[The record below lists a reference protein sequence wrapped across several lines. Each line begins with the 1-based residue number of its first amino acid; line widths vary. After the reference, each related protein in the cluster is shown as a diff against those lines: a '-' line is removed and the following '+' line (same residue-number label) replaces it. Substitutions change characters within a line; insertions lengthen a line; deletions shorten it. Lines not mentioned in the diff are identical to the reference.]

1 MRATSAREGGSR
13 ELWAVGLAAALIAGV
28 VLRLIWPN
36 DIEFKSD
43 ERWMFAR
50 ALNVGVTEPWPWLGM
65 PSSATV
71 ANPGLN
77 VWFFA
82 ALRRLSQA
90 ADPPELARA
99 VQVLNICA
107 IAILVFFALRI
118 VGEKEREPWLW
129 AGAWLRKSNSYPLS
143 AQDMA
148 ALRAANL
155 HDRAPDRLVAARPPR
170 GRIRMGPR
178 GCNPR
183 SNRDRGILLRC
194 GLRPLD
200 GDLSTAGRAMESVVR
215 RLCARRA
222 PDAPLARLP
231 APRILAAPR
240 VSGPLFASVRI
251 QFLDTMGHRALRSGA
266 ELLAG

>member
-1 MRATSAREGGSR
+1 MDVRARAQRWRYGALAVARNAIERHGR
-13 ELWAVGLAAALIAGV
+13 QPRLERL
-28 VLRLIWPN
+28 VLRRAAKALSGSGP
-36 DIEFKSD
+36 
-43 ERWMFAR
+43 AR
-50 ALNVGVTEPWPWLGM
+50 AGPRRASPEHLRDR
-65 PSSATV
+65 
-71 ANPGLN
+71 NPGL
-77 VWFFA
+77 FRPA
-82 ALRRLSQA
+82 HRR
-90 ADPPELARA
+90 RKRTGA
-99 VQVLNICA
+99 VA
-107 IAILVFFALRI
+107 MGR
-118 VGEKEREPWLW
+118 
-129 AGAWLRKSNSYPLS
+129 GAWLRESNSYPLS